1 MTHLVQRAVLDM
13 DADLVEIVGDPSL
26 WELYRYDH
34 KVLLGLKALSEL
46 SCKEAAQSLYVY
58 FESMPPS
65 TLFVSMKRLRER
77 LAMESQVKDQNA
89 TIRRAMTDLK
99 KIGYI
104 DYTETKKGRR
114 SCSSSIPA
122 LQSLGSLLHKS
133 GHFHNALQERRLLS

>member
-1 MTHLVQRAVLDM
+1 MLAPQ
-13 DADLVEIVGDPSL
+13 G
-26 WELYRYDH
+26 RY
-34 KVLLGLKALSEL
+34 VRLKALSEL
-46 SCKEAAQSLYVY
+46 SRKEAAQSLYVY

-104 DYTETKKGRR
+104 DYTETKKGREIMFIIHTR
-114 SCSSSIPA
+114 SPKLGLASS
-122 LQSLGSLLHKS
+122 
-133 GHFHNALQERRLLS
+133 